1 MVKPV
6 WSGVNLESIQSHRV
20 NPQSWSQSAVNPK
33 STALSQHRTQFGL
46 NPESPESQSQSGVN
60 RHGVSN
66 GVNSGVNSES
76 QSHSGVT
83 GSIRSH
89 RSQSQPHRV
98 KFRVNSGVNPES
110 QSQSGVRVNPESQSQ
125 SGVTESIES
134 TESTTES

>member
-83 GSIRSH
+83 ESIWSH
-89 RSQSQPHRV
+89 RANHRV
-98 KFRVNSGVNPES
+98 NKVKNRVNTRITYGNL
-110 QSQSGVRVNPESQSQ
+110 QLD
-125 SGVTESIES
+125 
-134 TESTTES
+134 